1 MAMAAWLQFYSDMVA
16 KNIDLH
22 KSKKVEIFK
31 RAASEFGGLGDFADL
46 NSFDILNTG
55 IGAEMSVSWTS
66 GGYANASMF
75 SDSYYADMNGSSD
88 YSWYMGEGDSDRNEI
103 EVDESWRQFNDLYSN
118 GTSSS
123 YESDSS
129 NSSSAYASDERYGNS

>member
-1 MAMAAWLQFYSDMVA
+1 
-16 KNIDLH
+16 
-22 KSKKVEIFK
+22 
-31 RAASEFGGLGDFADL
+31 
-46 NSFDILNTG
+46 
-55 IGAEMSVSWTS
+55 MSVSWTS

-129 NSSSAYASDERYGNS
+129 NSSSAYASGERWGNS